1 MSVPPQNEP
10 VIFSQM
16 FEALLMHVMRGK
28 LDPNTLKRIESAGV
42 DLSRPLLVA
51 YPLTVWYDTVWA
63 CAQLLFPQLPRNEAM
78 YATGRKVADGYSH
91 TTMGKALFDGLRK
104 LGWQRALAQLARSMK
119 TGGNFLAAHSHE
131 LPNGDLEI
139 TLEILP
145 EFHAALGTHPGI
157 DASFMRGFLDA
168 AAEFIR
174 GAQSPKIALM
184 GTDPVARSATFLLRE
199 KT

>member
-1 MSVPPQNEP
+1 MTASSQNEP

-16 FEALLMHVMRGK
+16 FEALVMHAMRGK
-28 LDPNTLKRIESAGV
+28 LDPEAMRSIEAAGV

-63 CAQLLFPQLPRNEAM
+63 CAQILFPALPRTEAM

-91 TTMGKALFDGLRK
+91 TTMGKALFAGLRK
-104 LGWQRALAQLARSMK
+104 LGWQRALGQMARSLR
-119 TGGNFLAAHSHE
+119 TGGNFLASHANE
-131 LPNGDLEI
+131 LPGGDLEI

-145 EFHAALGTHPGI
+145 EFLPALGSHPGI

-168 AAEFIR
+168 SAELIR
-174 GAQSPKIALM
+174 GHDSPRFALT
-184 GTDPVARSATFLLRE
+184 GTDQAARRATFLLKE
-199 KT
+199 KD

>member
-1 MSVPPQNEP
+1 MSAPLQSEP

-16 FEALLMHVMRGK
+16 FEALVMYAMRGK
-28 LDPNTLKRIESAGV
+28 LDPDTVRRIEAAGI

-78 YATGRKVADGYSH
+78 CAIGRKVAEGYSH
-91 TTMGKALFDGLRK
+91 TTMGKALFEGLRK
-104 LGWQRALAQLARSMK
+104 LGWQRALGQLARSLK

-145 EFHAALGTHPGI
+145 EFLPALGSHPGI

-168 AAEFIR
+168 SAELIR
-174 GAQSPKIALM
+174 GSHSPKFALIA
-184 GTDPVARSATFLLRE
+184 TDPAARRTTFLLRE
-199 KT
+199 KP

>member
-1 MSVPPQNEP
+1 MSATPQNEP

-28 LDPNTLKRIESAGV
+28 LDPEALRRIESAGI

-78 YATGRKVADGYSH
+78 YATGRKVAEGYSH
-91 TTMGKALFDGLRK
+91 TTMGKALFDGLRR
-104 LGWQRALAQLARSMK
+104 LGWQRALAQLARSLK
-119 TGGNFLAAHSHE
+119 TGGNFLAAHSQE
-131 LPNGDLEI
+131 LPNGALEI

-174 GAQSPKIALM
+174 GANSPKFALTS
-184 GTDPVARSATFLLRE
+184 TDIVARRATFLLHE
-199 KT
+199 KA

>member
-1 MSVPPQNEP
+1 MSATPQNEP

-28 LDPNTLKRIESAGV
+28 LDPSAMKAIESAGI

-51 YPLTVWYDTVWA
+51 YPLTVWYDTVWT

-91 TTMGKALFDGLRK
+91 TTMGKALFSGLRK
-104 LGWQRALAQLARSMK
+104 MGWQRALGQMARSLR
-119 TGGNFLAAHSHE
+119 TGGNFLASHANE
-131 LPNGDLEI
+131 LPTGDLEI

-145 EFHAALGTHPGI
+145 EFLPALGTHPGI

-168 AAEFIR
+168 SAELIR
-174 GAQSPKIALM
+174 GPDSPRFAL
-184 GTDPVARSATFLLRE
+184 TATEPTTRRATFLLRE
-199 KT
+199 KA